1 VVVVLRNGGRV
12 HVTVRVPRGIVKIA
26 DILVELGFF
35 KDRSDFIN
43 YAMRETIKEFLPK
56 IRIKITLE
64 LIERYFKLVEEVS
77 PRLSEE
83 EVVQLVKEIRDEKES
98 GS

>member
-1 VVVVLRNGGRV
+1 LRNGGRV

>member
-1 VVVVLRNGGRV
+1 MRNGGRV

-56 IRIKITLE
+56 IRIKITPE

>member
-1 VVVVLRNGGRV
+1 MRNGGRV

>member
-1 VVVVLRNGGRV
+1 M
-12 HVTVRVPRGIVKIA
+12 TVRVPRGIVKIA

-56 IRIKITLE
+56 IRIKITPE

>member
-1 VVVVLRNGGRV
+1 LRNGGRV

-56 IRIKITLE
+56 IRIKITPE